1 MEIQGKSDQWEIM
14 VIIETKAKGEFYKS
28 TEVMSKKVP
37 LFLKLQW
44 RDPSG
49 QNPRAVSHVQ

>member
-1 MEIQGKSDQWEIM
+1 M

-28 TEVMSKKVP
+28 TEGMSKKVSP
-37 LFLKLQW
+37 FLKLQR

-49 QNPRAVSHVQ
+49 QNGTTVGQ